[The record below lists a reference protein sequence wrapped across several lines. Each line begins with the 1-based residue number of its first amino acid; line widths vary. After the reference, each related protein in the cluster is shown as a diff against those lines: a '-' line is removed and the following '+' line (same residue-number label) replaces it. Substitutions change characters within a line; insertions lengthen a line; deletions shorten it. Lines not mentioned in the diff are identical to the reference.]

1 MWSESFRDARKILIL
16 AVLPLVV
23 FHEDVHAVLPL
34 SPTPEAPESSGSE
47 QNNTA
52 EGQKKE
58 AASPETAKPSG
69 DASPG
74 EQRKPVVQK
83 VGKSMYRIGS
93 VTVDTKER
101 LVTFPARINLREGV
115 LEVLICTEYGK
126 THESLLSTKVNPLH
140 LNVAFLLLGLEGG
153 HAVKYQ
159 GDPTKPV
166 GNPVEIWFKLKEG
179 DKEKTVRAEDWVYNN
194 HANRPMLHTHWVY
207 VGSVLTEDGFMA
219 QREGQI
225 ATTFHD
231 PFTLIDNPLPGGGD
245 DTVYTPN
252 TKQLPPLRTE
262 LTVSIKCGPVRRW
275 EPPLPGASR

>member
-1 MWSESFRDARKILIL
+1 MEP
-16 AVLPLVV
+16 V
-23 FHEDVHAVLPL
+23 
-34 SPTPEAPESSGSE
+34 
-47 QNNTA
+47 
-52 EGQKKE
+52 
-58 AASPETAKPSG
+58 AASPASRRKKP
-69 DASPG
+69 PI
-74 EQRKPVVQK
+74 EK
-83 VGKSMYRIGS
+83 VAENTYRIGG

-101 LVTFPARINLREGV
+101 LVTCPARVNLREGV

-166 GNPVEIWFKLKEG
+166 GSPVEIWFKLKEG
-179 DKEKTVRAEDWVYNN
+179 DKEKSVRAEDWVYNN
-194 HANRPMLHTHWVY
+194 HTNRPMLHTPWVY

-245 DTVYTPN
+245 DTVYVPN
-252 TKQLPPLRTE
+252 TKQLPPLGTE
-262 LTVSIKCGPVRRW
+262 LTVVIKCGPVRRW
-275 EPPLPGASR
+275 DRPLPGTSR